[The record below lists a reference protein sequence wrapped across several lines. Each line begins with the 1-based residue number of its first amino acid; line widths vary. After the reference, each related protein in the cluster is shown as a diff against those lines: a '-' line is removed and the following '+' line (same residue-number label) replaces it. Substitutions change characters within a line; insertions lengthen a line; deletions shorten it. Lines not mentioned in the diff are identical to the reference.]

1 MTQPEQP
8 ILAQTRALLASDPDR
23 FASSVF
29 ARLFAMRPSL
39 RELFP
44 AEMGT
49 LRASFVDVIDHVL
62 DAIGAPDGHG
72 ELVEFLAQLGRD
84 HRKFGVVSEHYWLIY
99 DALMS
104 EFQFAFGNRWTPE
117 VEETVGQA
125 MLLTTG
131 VMRGA
136 AESAEGPPRWH
147 ARVVQ
152 KFRITRERAVIR
164 LIADGPHPPYAAGQY
179 LETQIP
185 QWPRTW
191 RNFSPAIPSKPQGEL
206 EFHVR
211 AVPGGRVSGSIVR
224 DTAVGDVWTFAQ
236 RHGTMHID
244 PARPALLIAGGTGL
258 APLRALLID
267 HARFGEPA
275 PVHLFYGTQ
284 NPGELYELGV
294 LAQLAGANP
303 WLRVTAVTENTEDP
317 WWLTGGTDPRGWG
330 LEVRYG
336 RVGEVAAT
344 YADWRGRQVLL
355 SGPAPMVFHTAL
367 RLRAAG
373 VNPDAIQHDP
383 LN

>member
-1 MTQPEQP
+1 MSEPEQP
-8 ILAQTRALLASDPDR
+8 ILARTRVLLAGDPDR
-23 FASSVF
+23 FARNVF
-29 ARLFAMRPSL
+29 ARMFAMRPSL
-39 RELFP
+39 REFFP
-44 AEMGT
+44 AEMGS
-49 LRASFVDVIDHVL
+49 LRSSFVDVLDHVL
-62 DAIGAPDGHG
+62 EAIEAPDGHG

-84 HRKFGVVSEHYWLIY
+84 HRKYGVVSEHYWLMY
-99 DALMS
+99 EALMS
-104 EFQFAFGNRWTPE
+104 EFQFAFGRRWTPE

-136 AESAEGPPRWH
+136 AESAEGPARWQ

-152 KFRITRERAVIR
+152 KFTITRERAVVR
-164 LIADGPHPPYAAGQY
+164 LVATGPRPAFAAGQY

-191 RNFSPAIPSKPQGEL
+191 RNLSPSIPPNPQGEL

-236 RHGTMHID
+236 QHGTMHID
-244 PARPALLIAGGTGL
+244 PNRPALLIAGGTGL

-267 HARFGEPA
+267 LARFAEA
-275 PVHLFYGTQ
+275 PPTHVFYGATH
-284 NPGELYELGV
+284 PGELYELGV
-294 LAQLAGANP
+294 LQQLAATNP
-303 WLRVTAVTENTEDP
+303 WLRITAVAETTEDP
-317 WWLTGGTDPRGWG
+317 WWLTGATDPRRWG
-330 LEVRYG
+330 VEMRYG
-336 RVGEVAAT
+336 RVGEVAAE
-344 YADWRGRQVLL
+344 YADWSDRQVLL

-373 VNPDAIQHDP
+373 VDPAAIQHDP
-383 LN
+383 LS